1 MRRTV
6 IYDGGTFEITA
17 RELLFSVII
26 VILMLTAGFFIG
38 EKIASAADE
47 KKQEYE
53 QVAKIDC
60 DKELFEYGMRTDIGN
75 AFVSGTL
82 KAVDPVSLPEI
93 DGEYAY
99 IKKVEERYTKHTR
112 TVTDY
117 DEDGNVC
124 GSHEETYYTWDA
136 VGHEDYT
143 CSQITFL
150 DHAFEYGTVD
160 FPSARYL
167 KTIKESSKLRYAYY
181 VTEKEYDGTIYAK
194 LADKTISD
202 VTFIEGKGV
211 NDAVE
216 YMCNSSVVGVVVFWI
231 FWIALICAAV
241 YGFCYLDNRWVE
253 D

>member
-1 MRRTV
+1 
-6 IYDGGTFEITA
+6 
-17 RELLFSVII
+17 
-26 VILMLTAGFFIG
+26 
-38 EKIASAADE
+38 
-47 KKQEYE
+47 
-53 QVAKIDC
+53 
-60 DKELFEYGMRTDIGN
+60 MRTDIGN

-82 KAVDPVSLPEI
+82 RAEDPVSLPEI

-136 VGHEDYT
+136 VGHEDYA

-181 VTEKEYDGTIYAK
+181 VTETESDMYIPISSNLFGIENSIDLRSWVDETQILDLDTSNFGIVFQDYLTTYRNFVFSAYVKTEI
-194 LADKTISD
+194 DKDHQSKGNYGLILNLP
-202 VTFIEGKGV
+202 FIQTG
-211 NDAVE
+211 
-216 YMCNSSVVGVVVFWI
+216 
-231 FWIALICAAV
+231 AAIIIEN
-241 YGFCYLDNRWVE
+241 L
-253 D
+253 